1 MHEIDVK
8 VKLMPPPCQ
17 MPPPPSPLPL
27 KQQRGDIVDATSI
40 CVTPPLR
47 LAVEGLGVVALA
59 RDGGGGIL
67 LLLLLLASCVS
78 TSYAQRHF
86 GVQSYGI
93 HAGSYNPSFDHWDD
107 TTWDFGPATMVGI
120 DMNLDMAR
128 RVRLRVGAAY
138 GTTTSTRQRF
148 AADGTEELRYRFL
161 PIGSTLI
168 VHTGVDRFEVY
179 GGAGLELMNIKT
191 TYEVADANSEIS
203 GSAFLP
209 HVLVG
214 INIPVVGRLSLTAQA
229 KQVLGTYRQQFQLF
243 GDNNVRIVQPVEM
256 HGLHWSGGIR
266 LHL

>member
-1 MHEIDVK
+1 MHEIDV
-8 VKLMPPPCQ
+8 
-17 MPPPPSPLPL
+17 
-27 KQQRGDIVDATSI
+27 
-40 CVTPPLR
+40 TPPLSPSPSPPSKAGR
-47 LAVEGLGVVALA
+47 RGA
-59 RDGGGGIL
+59 RGEAGWILFL
-67 LLLLLLASCVS
+67 LLLLTHSNAF
-78 TSYAQRHF
+78 AQRHF

-93 HAGSYNPSFDHWDD
+93 HAGSYNPSFDIWDD

-148 AADGTEELRYRFL
+148 AVDGTEELRYRFL

-229 KQVLGTYRQQFQLF
+229 KQVLGTYKQQFQLF